1 MSEIKKVTALV
12 IDDSELM
19 RAVLCAI
26 LAQIDVEV
34 IGQAGNGRDGV
45 DKAIELEP
53 DMILLDVLMPEMNGY
68 LALEEIIG
76 RMHEPFVIMMTN
88 VDDDEVI
95 QSSIMAGAQDY
106 IQKGQNIEDMAPR
119 LIKHRD
125 ALRRRRR

>member
-1 MSEIKKVTALV
+1 MSETQKITALV
-12 IDDSELM
+12 VDDSELM
-19 RAVLCAI
+19 RAVLSAI
-26 LAQIDVEV
+26 LVQIDVEV
-34 IGQAGNGRDGV
+34 IGQASNGRDGV

-76 RMHEPFVIMMTN
+76 RMHEPFVVMMTS

-95 QSSIMAGAQDY
+95 QSSMMAGAQDY
-106 IQKGQNIEDMAPR
+106 IQKSQNVEEMTPR

-125 ALRRRRR
+125 ALRRRR